1 MFIQNLEHQR
11 QANKVQNILII
22 TYVSIYN
29 TDQTVS
35 IS

>member
-11 QANKVQNILII
+11 QANEVQNILII